1 MALVGLLLG
10 GGCWLTTRPSDRPA
24 SGPFGRGQD
33 RAAKAMAVPLL
44 VIGVIGLLL
53 WGIGALRD

>member
-10 GGCWLTTRPSDRPA
+10 GGCWITTRPGSRPA
-24 SGPFGRGQD
+24 SGPYGRGQD

-44 VIGVIGLLL
+44 VIGVIGLVL
-53 WGIGALRD
+53 WGIGALRG